1 MDSLLDFGFKDIAKY
16 LVNGQL
22 KAAGKELEERSKVLT
37 SAASLGQFLGSHDED
52 GFLYSL
58 GGAEKEGN
66 LDKLKLAASL
76 LITAK
81 GQPVIY
87 YGEEVG
93 QSGQNNWPVYDNR
106 YDFDW
111 SKVETSDI
119 TDHYQKLLAFR
130 NANSTLLSRGDTSTL
145 AGNDSQGW
153 LISKRSYQDQ
163 AAYLV
168 FSTNTENKEM
178 ALEVSG
184 KDVVVTDAYT
194 GKSYQAIEKDGKWVV
209 QVELPTIGQG
219 GTMLLQTEA
228 GDIVNAVCKEQLK
241 NQLKQ
246 ATSVFTLKLYHL
258 IIYLA

>member
-1 MDSLLDFGFKDIAKY
+1 M
-16 LVNGQL
+16 
-22 KAAGKELEERSKVLT
+22 
-37 SAASLGQFLGSHDED
+37 
-52 GFLYSL
+52 
-58 GGAEKEGN
+58 
-66 LDKLKLAASL
+66 AASL

-194 GKSYQAIEKDGKWVV
+194 GKSYQAVEKDGKWVV

-228 GDIVNAVCKEQLK
+228 GDIVNASVQG
-241 NQLKQ
+241 
-246 ATSVFTLKLYHL
+246 ATEEPIEAGYFRVHFKTLPSENLSSLGLWTWDDVENHRQILVLGQQVQPISAPLSRMIMAIIL
-258 IIYLA
+258 ISR